1 MFTSLYKEKKKWDLL
16 NVRVSK
22 RGSKGRIK
30 KLLAQKSTDLYLTS

>member
-1 MFTSLYKEKKKWDLL
+1 MSASLYKEKKKWGLL

-22 RGSKGRIK
+22 RGSKERIK